1 MLDGSVFKKLL
12 KAKNAGEWLTMLER
26 INNEHL
32 MVKNFHSFDRMEKK
46 VDDFLIMLED
56 SLPDEK
62 FEQQQMVQNFREI
75 FNYKFKNKLS
85 KLVDETVSRAADIL
99 YVTNQYPE
107 KLLYFY
113 PEAVMDKLLCSH
125 LQKMIPLNKDHVQNL
140 TKVNCLKINMNHNR
154 SL

>member
-12 KAKNAGEWLTMLER
+12 KAKNAGEWLAMLER

-75 FNYKFKNKLS
+75 FNYGFAFCFLELS
-85 KLVDETVSRAADIL
+85 SVSII
-99 YVTNQYPE
+99 
-107 KLLYFY
+107 
-113 PEAVMDKLLCSH
+113 C
-125 LQKMIPLNKDHVQNL
+125 
-140 TKVNCLKINMNHNR
+140 KVNSSSKYIVEYYMSMKEQCSKIWKKVYFRNNI
-154 SL
+154 